1 MVAMKV
7 SAALKKQKKVKWYD
21 HMLHCLVMLVIK
33 QVCYS
38 QVVLPK
44 VLALLFPCKSSVTG
58 EAVSA

>member
-1 MVAMKV
+1 LLLIAAAMVAMKV

-21 HMLHCLVMLVIK
+21 HMLHCLVMFVIK

-44 VLALLFPCKSSVTG
+44 VLA
-58 EAVSA
+58 